1 MQFAAKGVRGRIGRD
16 THVMLSDW
24 KTRYPQ
30 KVVDGDRA
38 VEMIQD
44 GNRILLSGNCSVPK
58 VMLEALVRRAPK
70 LHNVEIDQVLTV
82 CPDDYVSP
90 AMEGHLRVN
99 TMFISPNIRKA
110 VNDGRADFTP
120 CFLSEFPDLYRK
132 GLLSLDAAML
142 HVSPP
147 DSHGFVSLGVES
159 GMVKTPTSFAHL
171 ILAEVNERMPRVLGD
186 TLLHISQIDYLVPVD
201 YELSE
206 ISMGE
211 PGEISLKIAEFIAP
225 LIEDG
230 ATMQAGIGEIPNAV
244 LRHLTDKRDLGI
256 HSELISDGVVDLA
269 ERGVITNAR
278 KTIHC
283 GKIVAGFLIGTRR
296 LFDFVDDN
304 PFVELHPIEHVNDP
318 FLISRNDNV
327 VAINSAIEVD
337 LTGQVCADSIGTR
350 FYSGVGGQLD
360 FIYGAS
366 RSKGGRAII
375 ALPSSTVRKDGSR
388 ISRIVPTL
396 TPGAGVTTTRN
407 HVHTVV
413 TEFGA
418 AHLSGRNIRQRARS
432 LIDIAHPEF
441 REDLERKAHALYHL

>member
-1 MQFAAKGVRGRIGRD
+1 MF
-16 THVMLSDW
+16 SDW
-24 KTRYPQ
+24 KTRYPH

-38 VEMIQD
+38 AEMIQD
-44 GNRILLSGNCSVPK
+44 GHRIYMSGNCSVPK

-82 CPDDYVSP
+82 CPDDYVAP

-99 TMFISPNIRKA
+99 TMFISGNVREA

-120 CFLSEFPDLYRK
+120 CFLSELPELYRK
-132 GLLSLDAAML
+132 GPLSLDAALL

-147 DSHGFVSLGVES
+147 DSHGFVSLGIES
-159 GMVKTPTSFAHL
+159 GLVKTPASYAHL
-171 ILAEVNERMPRVLGD
+171 IMAEVNERMPRVLGD
-186 TLLHISQIDYLVPVD
+186 TLLHISNIDYLVPVNYD
-201 YELSE
+201 LSE

-211 PGEISLKIAEFIAP
+211 PDEISLKIAEFIAP

-230 ATMQAGIGEIPNAV
+230 ATLQAGIGEIPSAV
-244 LRHLTDKRDLGI
+244 LRHLGDKRDLGF
-256 HSELISDGVVDLA
+256 HSELISDGVVDLSEA
-269 ERGVITNAR
+269 GVITNAR
-278 KTIHC
+278 KTIHR
-283 GKIVAGFLIGTRR
+283 GKIVAAFLIGTRR

-337 LTGQVCADSIGTR
+337 LTGQVCADSIGTK

-360 FIYGAS
+360 FVYGAS
-366 RSKGGRAII
+366 RSKGGRSII
-375 ALPSSTVRKDGSR
+375 ALPSTNIRRDGSR
-388 ISRIVPTL
+388 VSKIAATL
-396 TPGAGVTTTRN
+396 ALGAGVTTTRS

-418 AHLSGRNIRQRARS
+418 AHLYGRSIRQRVRA
-432 LIDIAHPEF
+432 LIDIAHPDF
-441 REDLERKAHALYHL
+441 REQLARQAHDLYHC

>member
-1 MQFAAKGVRGRIGRD
+1 MAF
-16 THVMLSDW
+16 DW
-24 KTRYPQ
+24 KTRYPH

-38 VEMIQD
+38 VEMIES
-44 GNRILLSGNCSVPK
+44 GYRVFLTGNCSVPK
-58 VMLEALVRRAPK
+58 VLLKALVRRAPRIQ
-70 LHNVEIDQVLTV
+70 NVEIDQVLTF

-99 TMFISPNIRKA
+99 SMFISENVRPA

-120 CFLSEFPDLYRK
+120 CFLSELPNLYRK
-132 GLLSLDAAML
+132 GILTLDVALL

-159 GMVKTPTSFAHL
+159 GMVKTPASQAHL
-171 ILAEVNERMPRVLGD
+171 VIAEVNDHMPRVLGD
-186 TLLHISQIDYLVPVD
+186 TLLHISQIDYLVPVS
-201 YELSE
+201 YELTE

-211 PGEISLKIAEFIAP
+211 PSELSLKIASYIAP

-230 ATMQAGIGEIPNAV
+230 ATVQAGIGEIPNAV
-244 LRHLTDKRDLGI
+244 LQDLRDKKDLGI
-256 HSELISDGVVDLA
+256 HSELISDGVADLA
-269 ERGVITNAR
+269 EAGVITNAR
-278 KTIHC
+278 KTIHH
-283 GKIVAGFLIGTRR
+283 GKIISAFLIGTRR
-296 LFDFVDDN
+296 LYDFVDDN
-304 PFVELHPIEHVNDP
+304 PFVELYPIEYVNDP
-318 FLISRNDNV
+318 FVISRNENM

-337 LTGQVCADSIGTR
+337 FTGQVCADSIGTR

-375 ALPSSTVRKDGSR
+375 ALPSTTRRSDGTLV
-388 ISRIVPTL
+388 SRIVPML
-396 TPGAGVTTTRN
+396 TAGAGVTTTRN

-418 AHLSGRNIRQRARS
+418 AHLYGRNIRQRARA
-432 LIDIAHPEF
+432 LIDIAHPDF
-441 REDLERKAHALYHL
+441 REELARQAHDLYHL

>member
-1 MQFAAKGVRGRIGRD
+1 MF
-16 THVMLSDW
+16 SDW
-24 KTRYPQ
+24 KTRYPH

-38 VEMIQD
+38 VEMIQN
-44 GNRILLSGNCSVPK
+44 GQRLYMSGNCSVPK
-58 VMLEALVRRAPK
+58 VLLEALVRRAPK
-70 LHNVEIDQVLTV
+70 LHDVEIDQVLTV

-99 TMFISPNIRKA
+99 TMFISENVRDA

-120 CFLSEFPDLYRK
+120 CFLSELPDLYRK
-132 GLLSLDAAML
+132 GPLSLDAALL

-159 GMVKTPTSFAHL
+159 GMVKTPASFAHL
-171 ILAEVNERMPRVLGD
+171 VMAEVNERMPRVLGD
-186 TLLHISQIDYLVPVD
+186 TLMHISKIDYLVPVD

-211 PGEISLKIAEFIAP
+211 PDAISLKIAESIAP

-230 ATMQAGIGEIPNAV
+230 ATLQAGIGEIPNAV
-244 LRHLTDKRDLGI
+244 LRHLGDKRDLGI
-256 HSELISDGVVDLA
+256 HSELISDGVVDLSEA
-269 ERGVITNAR
+269 GVITNDR
-278 KTIHC
+278 KTIHR

-337 LTGQVCADSIGTR
+337 LTGQVCADSIGTK

-366 RSKGGRAII
+366 RSRGGRSII
-375 ALPSSTVRKDGSR
+375 ALPSTNTRRDGTRRSK
-388 ISRIVPTL
+388 IVATL
-396 TPGAGVTTTRN
+396 ATGAGVTTTRN

-418 AHLSGRNIRQRARS
+418 AHLYGRNIRQRIRA
-432 LIDIAHPEF
+432 LIEIAHPEF
-441 REDLERKAHALYHL
+441 REALARSAHDLYHL

>member
-1 MQFAAKGVRGRIGRD
+1 MEVTIRM
-16 THVMLSDW
+16 HNDW
-24 KTRYPQ
+24 KTRFPH

-38 VEMIQD
+38 VEAIQS
-44 GNRILLSGNCSVPK
+44 GHRVLVSGNCSVPQVLLK
-58 VMLEALVRRAPK
+58 ALVQRAPK
-70 LHNVEIDQVLTV
+70 LRNVEIDQVLTV
-82 CPDDYVSP
+82 CPDDYVAP
-90 AMEGHLRVN
+90 EMHDHLRVN
-99 TMFISPNIRKA
+99 TMFISHNVRNA

-120 CFLSEFPDLYRK
+120 VFLSEVPNLYRR
-132 GLLSLDAAML
+132 GRLSLDVALL

-159 GMVKTPTSFAHL
+159 GMVKTPASYAHL
-171 ILAEVNERMPRVLGD
+171 LIAEVNERMPRVLGD
-186 TLLHISQIDYLVPVD
+186 TLLHVSQFDYLVPVS
-201 YELSE
+201 YELAE

-211 PGEISLKIAEFIAP
+211 PDEISQRIAGHIAP

-230 ATMQAGIGEIPNAV
+230 ATLQAGIGEIPCAV
-244 LRHLTDKRDLGI
+244 LRLLLDKKDLGI

-269 ERGVITNAR
+269 EAGVITNAR
-278 KTIHC
+278 KAVHR
-283 GKIVAGFLIGTRR
+283 GKIVVGFLIGTRR

-318 FLISRNDNV
+318 FVISQNDNA

-350 FYSGVGGQLD
+350 FYSGVGGQCD

-375 ALPSSTVRKDGSR
+375 ALPSTTTRRDGSV
-388 ISRIVPTL
+388 ISKIVPTL

-418 AHLSGRNIRQRARS
+418 AHLYGRNIRQRAKA
-432 LIDIAHPEF
+432 LIGIAHPSF

>member
-1 MQFAAKGVRGRIGRD
+1 
-16 THVMLSDW
+16 MLSDW
-24 KTRYPQ
+24 KTRYPH

-38 VEMIQD
+38 MKAIQS
-44 GNRILLSGNCSVPK
+44 GYRVYMSGNCSVPK
-58 VMLEALVRRAPK
+58 VLLEALVRRAPK
-70 LHNVEIDQVLTV
+70 IENVEIDQVLTV

-90 AMEGHLRVN
+90 AMAGHLRVN
-99 TMFISPNIRKA
+99 SMFISQNVRKA
-110 VNDGRADFTP
+110 VNEGRADFTP
-120 CFLSEFPDLYRK
+120 CFLSELPELYRK
-132 GLLSLDAAML
+132 GVLSLDAVML

-159 GMVKTPTSFAHL
+159 GMMKTPTSFAHL
-171 ILAEVNERMPRVLGD
+171 VIAEVNERMPRVLGD
-186 TLLHISQIDYLVPVD
+186 TLLHISQIDYLVPVN

-211 PGEISLKIAEFIAP
+211 PDEISLKIAEYIAP

-244 LRHLTDKRDLGI
+244 LRHLLDKKDLGI
-256 HSELISDGVVDLA
+256 HSELISDGVVDLSDA
-269 ERGVITNAR
+269 GVITNAR
-278 KTIHC
+278 KAIHR

-318 FLISRNDNV
+318 FVISRNDNV

-337 LTGQVCADSIGTR
+337 LTGQVCADSIGTK

-360 FIYGAS
+360 FMYGAS

-375 ALPSSTVRKDGSR
+375 ALPATAERRDGTR
-388 ISRIVPTL
+388 ISKIVPTL

-407 HVHTVV
+407 HIHTVV

-418 AHLSGRNIRQRARS
+418 AQLYGRNIRQRARA
-432 LIDIAHPEF
+432 LIEIAHPDF
-441 REDLERKAHALYHL
+441 REDLTRQAHTLFHL

>member
-1 MQFAAKGVRGRIGRD
+1 VA
-16 THVMLSDW
+16 
-24 KTRYPQ
+24 
-30 KVVDGDRA
+30 
-38 VEMIQD
+38 
-44 GNRILLSGNCSVPK
+44 
-58 VMLEALVRRAPK
+58 
-70 LHNVEIDQVLTV
+70 
-82 CPDDYVSP
+82 P

-99 TMFISPNIRKA
+99 TMFISGNVREA

-120 CFLSEFPDLYRK
+120 CFLSELPELYRK
-132 GLLSLDAAML
+132 GPLSLDTAML

-147 DSHGFVSLGVES
+147 DSHGFVSLGIES
-159 GMVKTPTSFAHL
+159 GLVKTPASFAHL
-171 ILAEVNERMPRVLGD
+171 VMAEVNERMPRVLGD
-186 TLLHISQIDYLVPVD
+186 TLLHISQIDYLVPVN

-211 PGEISLKIAEFIAP
+211 PDAISLKIAEFIAP

-230 ATMQAGIGEIPNAV
+230 ATLQAGIGEIPSAV
-244 LRHLTDKRDLGI
+244 LRHLGDKRDLGF
-256 HSELISDGVVDLA
+256 HSELISDGVVDLSDA
-269 ERGVITNAR
+269 GVITNAR
-278 KTIHC
+278 KTIHR
-283 GKIVAGFLIGTRR
+283 GKIVAAFLIGTRR

-360 FIYGAS
+360 FVYGAS
-366 RSKGGRAII
+366 RSKGGRSII
-375 ALPSSTVRKDGSR
+375 ALPSTNVHRDGTRVSKISST
-388 ISRIVPTL
+388 L
-396 TPGAGVTTTRN
+396 ALGAGVTTTRS

-418 AHLSGRNIRQRARS
+418 AHLYGRNIRQRARA
-432 LIDIAHPEF
+432 LIDIAHPDF
-441 REDLERKAHALYHL
+441 REQLAREAHNLYHL

>member
-1 MQFAAKGVRGRIGRD
+1 MS
-16 THVMLSDW
+16 SDW
-24 KTRYPQ
+24 KTRFPH
-30 KVVDGDRA
+30 KVVGADRA

-44 GNRILLSGNCSVPK
+44 GYRAYMSGNCSVPK
-58 VMLEALVRRAPK
+58 RLLEALVRRAPK
-70 LHNVEIDQVLTV
+70 IRNVEIDQVLTV
-82 CPDDYVSP
+82 CPEDYVAP

-99 TMFISPNIRKA
+99 TMFISENVRKA
-110 VNDGRADFTP
+110 VNDGRVDFTP
-120 CFLSEFPDLYRK
+120 CFLSELPDLYRR
-132 GLLSLDAAML
+132 GHLSLDAVLL

-159 GMVKTPTSFAHL
+159 GMVKTPASLAHL
-171 ILAEVNERMPRVLGD
+171 VIAEVNERMPRVLGD
-186 TLLHISQIDYLVPVD
+186 TLLHLSKIDYLVPVD

-211 PGEISLKIAEFIAP
+211 PDEISLKIAGYIAP

-230 ATMQAGIGEIPNAV
+230 ATLQAGIGEIPSAV
-244 LRHLTDKRDLGI
+244 LRHLVDKKDLGI
-256 HSELISDGVVDLA
+256 HTELISDGMVDLA
-269 ERGVITNAR
+269 EAGVVTNAR
-278 KTIHC
+278 KTIHR

-304 PFVELHPIEHVNDP
+304 PFVELHPIEHINDP
-318 FLISRNDNV
+318 FIISRNDNV

-337 LTGQVCADSIGTR
+337 LTGQVCADSIGTK

-375 ALPSSTVRKDGSR
+375 ALPSTNVRRDGTR
-388 ISRIVPTL
+388 ISKIVPTL

-418 AHLSGRNIRQRARS
+418 AHLYGKNIRQRTRA
-432 LIDIAHPEF
+432 LIEIAHPDF
-441 REDLERKAHALYHL
+441 REELTRQAHECYHV

>member
-1 MQFAAKGVRGRIGRD
+1 M
-16 THVMLSDW
+16 HSDW
-24 KTRYPQ
+24 KTRYPH

-38 VEMIQD
+38 VEMIQS
-44 GNRILLSGNCSVPK
+44 GNRVYMSGNCSVPK
-58 VMLEALVRRAPK
+58 VLLEALVRRAPN
-70 LHNVEIDQVLTV
+70 LQNVEIDQVLTV

-90 AMEGHLRVN
+90 AMQGHLRVN
-99 TMFISPNIRKA
+99 SMFISHNVRDA

-120 CFLSEFPDLYRK
+120 CFLSELPNLYRL
-132 GLLSLDAAML
+132 GYLSLDAALL

-159 GMVKTPTSFAHL
+159 GLVKTPASFAHL
-171 ILAEVNERMPRVLGD
+171 VMAEVNERMPRVLGD
-186 TLLHISQIDYLVPVD
+186 TLLHVSKIDYLVPVN

-211 PGEISLKIAEFIAP
+211 PDAISLKIAEHIAP

-230 ATMQAGIGEIPNAV
+230 ATLQSGIGEIPGAV
-244 LRHLTDKRDLGI
+244 LRHLLDKKDLGI
-256 HSELISDGVVDLA
+256 HTELFSDCVVDLA
-269 ERGVITNAR
+269 EAGVITNAR
-278 KTIHC
+278 KNIHR
-283 GKIVAGFLIGTRR
+283 GKIIAGFLIGTRR

-304 PFVELHPIEHVNDP
+304 PFVELHPIEYVNDP
-318 FLISRNDNV
+318 FVISRNDDV

-375 ALPSSTVRKDGSR
+375 ALPATNTRKDGTHVSK
-388 ISRIVPTL
+388 IVPTL
-396 TPGAGVTTTRN
+396 APGAGVTTTRN

-418 AHLSGRNIRQRARS
+418 AHLYGKNIRQRARA
-432 LIDIAHPEF
+432 LIEIAHPDF
-441 REDLERKAHALYHL
+441 REDLDRKARELYHL